1 MSTRLYRLALLV
13 SRNAG
18 LVVLVWSFFAVSLV
32 GAATAFGGQFE
43 NDYSIP
49 GTESQAGIEALEAR
63 FPGTT
68 GATAD
73 LVISAPSG
81 ASVTD
86 PAARAAIGGLVD
98 DLNALDIVFNAQD
111 PFADPAAG
119 TISTDGRYA
128 LSQIQL
134 ESPAVDVDASVISEL
149 EATVA
154 TVEDGAGLE
163 ALLGGSIY
171 TERGAGLSIVELIG
185 VAIAFVVLLV
195 TFRSVLAASAPLLM
209 SFFGAIVALAGIS
222 LLAAATT
229 VNSSTPSLAIMI
241 VLAVGIDYGL
251 FILSRYR
258 QELAAGEAVPEAIAR
273 AVATAGSAIVF
284 AGVTVVVALW
294 ALVLAGIPF
303 LSLMGVAAG
312 ASVLAIVAAAL
323 TLLPSILALLGE
335 RLRPKP
341 RTARVAGSEDEAP
354 VVDDDDAGRWGR
366 FVARRPGLLLAVIAV
381 ALGIMA
387 TPALGLRLAIPD
399 NGSAEPGSPARE
411 TFDVIS
417 TAFGPGYNGPL
428 SVTAEI
434 GTSQSPQETVD
445 ALAERLSALDG
456 VQAVTRATP
465 NPSADLA
472 LVRVI
477 PEYEQSDPRTSD
489 LVQEIRAAADQI
501 EQDLGVTDLIVTGVT
516 AVSIDVSA
524 RLVGALLPFSL
535 VVITLSF
542 LLAMMVFRSVAIPIK
557 STVGFIFSV
566 GVAFAVVTLIFEYGW
581 FAEPLNVS
589 SQGPVVTFLPI
600 MVLAI
605 LFGLSMDYE
614 VFLVSRI
621 REEYVKTGD
630 AQLAIDR
637 GYRHSQRVVNAAGV
651 IMVAVFASFVPHGST
666 TLKPIAIALAVG
678 VFVDAF
684 IIRATLARAVLVRL
698 GDKAWW
704 LPSWLDRALP
714 HIDAEGE
721 AIVRHVA
728 LRDREDQVGPL
739 AVRLVDA
746 RVTSAPDD
754 DAGARPLPD
763 LEIPRGGIHE
773 AEMADPEV
781 REQLAAVLT
790 GRLTQ
795 VEGTVEV
802 LARVLPDEAAAVRRR
817 AVACGAT
824 TFVDSHPDAPLSE
837 VVVNYLRL
845 RRIRSGLSR
854 RRVLEA
860 IESSLEQVRPA
871 GSAPVSGATHTHTLG
886 QLERRIVDVVLAV
899 SCDPSLLV
907 IVNSDDEEHSRALRA
922 IVDGL
927 AAADTTVLIL
937 GNTVSQAT
945 AVTAPAAS
953 SNSVRPL
960 GDRAVVGA
968 GASPPTG
975 AHGPSQR
982 PGDH

>member
-18 LVVLVWSFFAVSLV
+18 LVVLVWSFLAVSLV
-32 GAATAFGGQFE
+32 WAAVAFGGQFE

-86 PAARAAIGGLVD
+86 PAARAAIGELVD
-98 DLNALDIVFNAQD
+98 DLNALDTVFNAQD
-111 PFADPAAG
+111 PFEDPATGAV
-119 TISTDGRYA
+119 SSDGRYA

-134 ESPAVDVDASVISEL
+134 ESPTVEVDASVISEL

-154 TVEDGAGLE
+154 TVEDGSGLE

-195 TFRSVLAASAPLLM
+195 TFRSALAASAPLLM

-258 QELAAGEAVPEAIAR
+258 KELASGEAVPEAMAR

-312 ASVLAIVAAAL
+312 ASVLAVVAAAL
-323 TLLPSILALLGE
+323 TLLPSILVLLGE
-335 RLRPKP
+335 RLRPKRGP
-341 RTARVAGSEDEAP
+341 ERVAGAEDEAP
-354 VVDDDDAGRWGR
+354 VVDADDAGRWGR
-366 FVARRPGLLLAVIAV
+366 FVARRPGLLLAVMAV
-381 ALGIMA
+381 ALGVMA

-434 GTSQSPQETVD
+434 GTSQSPQDTVD
-445 ALAERLSALDG
+445 ALADRLRALDG

-489 LVQEIRAAADQI
+489 LVEEIRAQADQI
-501 EQDLGVTDLIVTGVT
+501 EEDLGVSDLIVTGVT
-516 AVSIDVSA
+516 AVSIDVSE

-535 VVITLSF
+535 VVVTLSF

-557 STVGFIFSV
+557 STVGFMFSV
-566 GVAFAVVTLIFEYGW
+566 GVAFAAVVLIFEYGW

-589 SQGPVVTFLPI
+589 SLGPVVTFLPI

-651 IMVAVFASFVPHGST
+651 IMVAVFAAFVPHGST
-666 TLKPIAIALAVG
+666 TLKPMAIALAVG

-684 IIRATLARAVLVRL
+684 IIRATLARAVLVLL

-704 LPSWLDRALP
+704 LPGWLDRALP

-728 LRDREDQVGPL
+728 LREHEDQVGPV
-739 AVRLVDA
+739 AVRLVGA
-746 RVTSAPDD
+746 RATSVLDD
-754 DAGARPLPD
+754 GAGSRPLPD
-763 LEIPRGGIHE
+763 LEIPRGGIHQVE
-773 AEMADPEV
+773 IADPEV
-781 REQLAAVLT
+781 REQLAALVT

-802 LARVLPDEAAAVRRR
+802 LGRVLPDEAAAIRRR
-817 AVACGAT
+817 TVACGAA
-824 TFVDSHPDAPLSE
+824 TFVDRHADAPLGE
-837 VVVNYLRL
+837 VVVDYLRL
-845 RRIRSGLSR
+845 RRSRSGPSR
-854 RRVLEA
+854 RRALEA
-860 IESSLEQVRPA
+860 IESSLERVRPG
-871 GSAPVSGATHTHTLG
+871 GSAPVSAATHSHTLG
-886 QLERRIVDVVLAV
+886 RLERRIVDVVLAV
-899 SCDPSLLV
+899 SSEPSLLV
-907 IVNSDDEEHSRALRA
+907 VVDSDDEEHSRALLA
-922 IVDGL
+922 IVDAL
-927 AAADTTVLIL
+927 ATADMTALIL
-937 GNTVSQAT
+937 ANTMPWTTPAT
-945 AVTAPAAS
+945 SPVAS
-953 SNSVRPL
+953 TNSVRPIS
-960 GDRAVVGA
+960 DHAAVGVV
-968 GASPPTG
+968 ASPGTAVGP
-975 AHGPSQR
+975 PSQR
-982 PGDH
+982 PGDN